1 MLGGAGACSVFFREL
16 FFFMSF
22 FRELFFFHSMKE
34 LFREFFLEI
43 RFVLNAMWQ
52 KVYVFYE
59 KLENSQ

>member
-1 MLGGAGACSVFFREL
+1 MLGGAGACSV
-16 FFFMSF
+16 F